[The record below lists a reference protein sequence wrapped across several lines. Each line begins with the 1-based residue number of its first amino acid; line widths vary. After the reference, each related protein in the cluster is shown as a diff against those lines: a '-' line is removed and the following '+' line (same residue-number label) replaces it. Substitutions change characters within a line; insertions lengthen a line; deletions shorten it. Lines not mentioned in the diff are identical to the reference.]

1 MKILILGDSFSAD
14 WKIKYTESEGWP
26 NFLAKVHEVDNIAQA
41 GCSEYKI
48 YLQLKSCQKNLR
60 IYDQIIISHTSP
72 YRIPTALHPVHHGD
86 LLHHSADLIFSDIEY
101 HYGSILKKFNR
112 SLKSAYDFFKYHA
125 DDRYQ
130 EIVYCLLREKIN
142 EIIADIPTIVID
154 HPLVPKRFLTER
166 DIITVDNISNTD
178 DNINHL
184 TTQDNINLYLKI
196 LDKINEIHCRGI

>member
-1 MKILILGDSFSAD
+1 
-14 WKIKYTESEGWP
+14 
-26 NFLAKVHEVDNIAQA
+26 
-41 GCSEYKI
+41 
-48 YLQLKSCQKNLR
+48 
-60 IYDQIIISHTSP
+60 
-72 YRIPTALHPVHHGD
+72 
-86 LLHHSADLIFSDIEY
+86 
-101 HYGSILKKFNR
+101 
-112 SLKSAYDFFKYHA
+112 
-125 DDRYQ
+125 
-130 EIVYCLLREKIN
+130 LLREKIN